1 VPRRELLLLT
11 LFGGCWI
18 GSMAHGAAGFP
29 FAGALPLD
37 LYVLDGLA
45 AAAGWLCG
53 NLYVN
58 RRRATGRRGA
68 LLLVYLVGPTGPL
81 YLLFTLA
88 SSQIRQ
94 LAPLAPLWAFAI
106 FALFFLVPVS
116 FRRPAR
122 R

>member
-18 GSMAHGAAGFP
+18 GAMAHGAADFP
-29 FAGALPLD
+29 WAGALPLD
-37 LYVLDGLA
+37 LYALDGLA
-45 AAAGWLCG
+45 AATGWLCG

-58 RRRATGRRGA
+58 RRRAGQGRGA
-68 LLLVYLVGPTGPL
+68 LLLAYLVGPTGPL
-81 YLLFTLA
+81 YLLFALA
-88 SSQIRQ
+88 SPRIREA
-94 LAPLAPLWAFAI
+94 APLAPLWAFGI